1 MQTFP
6 LQTFLCCSR
15 EINTCTFFIPSAFCL
30 ILSHD
35 LSNYEISH
43 LHAFCFV
50 FILLIALWTAW
61 DLPPSWLCFP
71 CHPSIPHTA
80 RHIVIVSTQNPGVI
94 ITLTERLL
102 WARYPSKHFT
112 FIISFNLHR
121 DYLLTLNSEGGG
133 GYGLYSSFTH
143 HWLFSFSL
151 LWLHCLP
158 HVFYSPSPLQNCYLF
173 LIASLL
179 IIYVYILLSINNL

>member
-50 FILLIALWTAW
+50 FILLIALWSAW

-80 RHIVIVSTQNPGVI
+80 RHIVSIQNPGVI
-94 ITLTERLL
+94 ITSTEHLL

-112 FIISFNLHR
+112 FIISFNLHC
-121 DYLLTLNSEGGG
+121 DFLLTLNSEGGG

-143 HWLFSFSL
+143 HWLFSFSF

-158 HVFYSPSPLQNCYLF
+158 HMCFIHQVHYKTVTYSW
-173 LIASLL
+173 LL
-179 IIYVYILLSINNL
+179 PCLLYMFIYCCLLTTCK